1 MENSMS
7 ISVDMMDVEYLNPYD
22 DLNKSLVIWN
32 GMLDV
37 CSHSFFQSTS
47 WIKCWLESLEGKQ
60 QVTMITGYYNDK
72 IVLSFFVCIYDQYRN
87 YFIHSKTANIN
98 STGNTYYD
106 VLYQEY
112 NKVLTAKNVEITLDD
127 IHNLICKYNCD
138 ELKFERISN
147 KFDLLTDCRAAA
159 YKLKPVKKF
168 KTYYINL
175 DAVRDS
181 KKDYI
186 TLLSSNRRQQIRR
199 SVKHYSK
206 NKEILIAQAETLSEA
221 LEMLKDLMCI
231 HQKEWVSRG
240 EPGAFSNKYF
250 DYFHITLVKEA
261 FNKGQIQIL
270 KIYTLDETIGY
281 LYNFVYNNE
290 VLFYQCGFNY
300 SSDNKKRPGLV
311 SHYKA
316 IQLNL
321 DNGLSKY
328 DFLSGDIQYKKSLS
342 TDFHYMTTVKI
353 QKNHLKF
360 KIEDGLKNLRNSIKS
375 MHLKLQV
382 KR

>member
-60 QVTMITGYYNDK
+60 QVTMITGYYND
-72 IVLSFFVCIYDQYRN
+72 
-87 YFIHSKTANIN
+87 
-98 STGNTYYD
+98 
-106 VLYQEY
+106 QEY